1 MCAYLTPLFLSVYE
15 PTPPR
20 PGSATI
26 LYYNMVLDLSLDQMS
41 RNPSFL
47 FVSNNCVI
55 VGASV
60 PHLEKQM
67 LAKKI
72 QSKINKK
79 FNSNNIRFAYI
90 Q

>member
-1 MCAYLTPLFLSVYE
+1 
-15 PTPPR
+15 
-20 PGSATI
+20 
-26 LYYNMVLDLSLDQMS
+26 MVLDLSLDQMS
-41 RNPSFL
+41 RNPSFH
-47 FVSNNCVI
+47 FVSNNCAI

-90 Q
+90 FVRFESVTYQRNERFPASRFQLNTVNFN